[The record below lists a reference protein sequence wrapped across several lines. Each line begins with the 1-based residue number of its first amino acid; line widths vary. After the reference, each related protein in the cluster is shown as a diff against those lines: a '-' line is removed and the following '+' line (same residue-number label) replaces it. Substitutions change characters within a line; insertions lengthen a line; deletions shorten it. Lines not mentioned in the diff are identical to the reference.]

1 MCRCVRR
8 LAVDE
13 GLTTDLRLKVML
25 ILLKSGES
33 NSREEAVEDQQVS
46 TDTTVMTIE
55 TPPNQQTN
63 GWGGWGYRASNS
75 SWVMILIVSQDTT
88 NSIDGVDRIL
98 AGCVGWFSSDF
109 VGQCSSLGV
118 DRHQCELLKLK

>member
-1 MCRCVRR
+1 
-8 LAVDE
+8 
-13 GLTTDLRLKVML
+13 ML
-25 ILLKSGES
+25 ILLKSGQS

-46 TDTTVMTIE
+46 SDTTVMTIE

-63 GWGGWGYRASNS
+63 LLSLDAWEPFLSFS
-75 SWVMILIVSQDTT
+75 SKFRWVSECIQSGHIDARILIVSQDTT
-88 NSIDGVDRIL
+88 NSIDGVDRSL

-118 DRHQCELLKLK
+118 GRHQCELLKLK